1 MMSSMPAYP
10 SGTVTFVFTDVEGST
25 ALAQHDPQAWSAA
38 RDRHHAILHSAI
50 ESHGGYVFQV
60 IGDAFCAAFSTAG
73 DAVLAAVEA
82 QRELAG
88 TGLTRSSG
96 GAAPGMPVRVRMGI
110 HAGEA
115 RLRPDG
121 DYEGYLTLAR
131 AQRVVSA
138 ARGEQVLLSQAAAEL
153 VHASSPGGVR
163 LRPLGAHQLKGFDQP
178 EQLFQCE
185 ADGLRADFPP
195 IRSLIAHPN
204 NLPLAL
210 TSFVGRA
217 VEQAEIGG
225 LLSSGPSRIVTL
237 TGVGGTGK
245 TRLALQVGGEVL
257 ERFADGVWLIEL
269 APVADPAQVPN
280 TVAAALAVRE
290 EPGRALRDT
299 LVDNL
304 REHAVLLIL
313 DNCEHLLVACAE
325 LAEHLLRQCRSLR
338 ILATSRE
345 ALGIPGEVA
354 WNVPSLTLP
363 PTDGD
368 LVAVL
373 QSEAAQLFIERA
385 AAANRAFAGTPENAP
400 AVAQI
405 CRRLDG
411 IPLALELAAGRIRSL
426 RVEEVAAR
434 LDDRFRLLAGGSR
447 TALPRQRTLLGTID
461 WSHSLL
467 DEPER
472 ALLRR
477 LSVFA
482 GSWTLETAES
492 VCAERPGD
500 VLDLLS
506 GLVGKSLVVFD
517 EGAGRYRMLETI
529 RQYAGDRLLEAGEGN
544 EYRARHLAHFARLA
558 NEAGSKLQGTQLS
571 RTLAVLDVER
581 DNLRAALGWA
591 LEHGEP
597 QATTGGEL
605 VQALGEFWIL
615 RGQHYEA
622 RDWHQRAVEVVREP
636 GPLRARLLERYGSF
650 EWQQGDLREARAHIE
665 EAARLCEAVSAPD
678 EVTAD
683 TKHVLGHVLFDQ
695 GDHAAARAA
704 LGDSRALYQGIAD
717 DNLVAVLTSDLG
729 MVAFHLDDLD
739 SAEGSFEEAL
749 GIFRRLG
756 NQGYAADTLARLG
769 DVARTQGD
777 PQRAH
782 ARYEES
788 LAIARPLGLKPELA
802 QALHRSAYPR
812 LREGDV
818 AEARARLRESL
829 ALQQEI
835 GNRQGIAECLGAIA
849 GVALA
854 EGDPDRAGRLLGAQ
868 AALLARIGVP
878 LSPADR
884 AEVQRDTAA
893 ASARLG
899 AAAFDAALAAGC
911 ALTMDEAIAL
921 ATAAERGRGLTGR

>member
-1 MMSSMPAYP
+1 MSGMPAYP
-10 SGTVTFVFTDVEGST
+10 SGTVTFVFTDIEGST

-38 RDRHHAILHSAI
+38 RDRHHAILRSAI

-88 TGLTRSSG
+88 TGLTRSSEA
-96 GAAPGMPVRVRMGI
+96 AAPGMPIRVRMGI

-121 DYEGYLTLAR
+121 DYEGYLALAR
-131 AQRVVSA
+131 VQRVVSA
-138 ARGEQVLLSQAAAEL
+138 AHGEQVLVSQAAAEL

-178 EQLFQCE
+178 EQLYQCE

-204 NLPLAL
+204 NLPFAL

-217 VEQAEIGG
+217 AEQAEIGG

-257 ERFADGVWLIEL
+257 ERFADGVWQIEL
-269 APVADPAQVPN
+269 APVSDPAQVPN

-299 LVDNL
+299 LADHL
-304 REHAVLLIL
+304 RERAALLIL

-325 LAEHLLRQCRSLR
+325 LAEHLLRQCRSVY

-345 ALGIPGEVA
+345 ALGISGEVA

-363 PTDGD
+363 PADGD
-368 LVAVL
+368 LVQVL

-385 AAANRAFAGTPENAP
+385 AAANRAFTGTTDNAP

-426 RVEEVAAR
+426 RVEEVATR

-467 DEPER
+467 GEPER
-472 ALLRR
+472 ALLRH

-482 GSWTLETAES
+482 GGWTLEAAEAVGADGS
-492 VCAERPGD
+492 ED
-500 VLDLLS
+500 VLDLVS
-506 GLVGKSLVVFD
+506 GLVAKSLVVFD

-529 RQYAGDRLLEAGEGN
+529 RQYAGDRLLDAGEGD

-558 NEAGSKLQGTQLS
+558 NEAASKLQGAELS
-571 RTLAVLDVER
+571 RTLAVLDAER

-597 QATTGGEL
+597 QVTTGGEL

-622 RDWHQRAVEVVREP
+622 RDWHRRAVEVVREP

-665 EAARLCEAVSAPD
+665 EAVRLCQAISAGD

-683 TKHVLGHVLFDQ
+683 TMHIFGHVLFDQ
-695 GDHAAARAA
+695 GDYAAARAA
-704 LGDSRALYQGIAD
+704 LGDSRALYHGLAD
-717 DNLVAVLTSDLG
+717 DNLVALLTSDLG
-729 MVAFHLDDLD
+729 MVAFHLGDLD
-739 SAEGSFEEAL
+739 SAEGSFAEAL
-749 GIFRRLG
+749 GIFRRLD
-756 NQGYAADTLARLG
+756 NEGYAADTLARLG

-777 PQRAH
+777 PERAH
-782 ARYEES
+782 ARYEDS

-802 QALHRSAYPR
+802 QALHRSSYLR

-829 ALQQEI
+829 ALQQET

-854 EGDPDRAGRLLGAQ
+854 VGDPARSAHLLGAQ
-868 AALLARIGVP
+868 AALLGRIGVP

-884 AEVQRDTAA
+884 AEVERDTAA
-893 ASARLG
+893 ARERLG
-899 AAAFDAALAAGC
+899 AAAFVAAFAAGG

-921 ATAAERGRGLTGR
+921 ATGP

>member
-1 MMSSMPAYP
+1 MSRLPAYP
-10 SGTVTFVFTDVEGST
+10 SGTVTFLFTDVEGST
-25 ALAQHDPQAWSAA
+25 ALAQHDPHAWSAA
-38 RDRHHAILHSAI
+38 RDRHHAILRSAI
-50 ESHGGYVFQV
+50 ESHDGYVFQV

-73 DAVLAAVEA
+73 DAVLAAVDA

-88 TGLTRSSG
+88 TGVAPSSG
-96 GAAPGMPVRVRMGI
+96 GAMPGIPLRVRMGV

-121 DYEGYLTLAR
+121 QYEGYLTLAR
-131 AQRVVSA
+131 VQRVVSA
-138 ARGEQVLLSQAAAEL
+138 ARGEQVLVSEAAAEL
-153 VHASSPGGVR
+153 VQASAPDGLR
-163 LRPLGAHQLKGFDQP
+163 LRSLGAHRLKGFDQP
-178 EQLFQCE
+178 EELYQCE

-195 IRSLIAHPN
+195 IRSRVGHPN

-217 VEQAEIGG
+217 AEQAEIGG
-225 LLSSGPSRIVTL
+225 LLASGPSRIVTL

-245 TRLALQVGGEVL
+245 TRLALRAGGEVL

-269 APVADPAQVPN
+269 APVADPAQVPT

-299 LVDNL
+299 VTDHL
-304 REHAVLLIL
+304 RERAALLIL

-325 LAEHLLRQCRSLR
+325 LAEHLLRRCPALT

-363 PTDGD
+363 PVDGD
-368 LVAVL
+368 PVAVL
-373 QSEAAQLFIERA
+373 RSEAAQLFVERA
-385 AAANRAFAGTPENAP
+385 AAANRAFTGTTDNAR

-411 IPLALELAAGRIRSL
+411 IPLALELAAGRVRSL

-447 TALPRQRTLLGTID
+447 TALPRQRTLLGAID

-482 GSWTLETAES
+482 GGWTLEAAES
-492 VCAERPGD
+492 LCADGQDD
-500 VLDLLS
+500 VLDVLS
-506 GLVGKSLVVFD
+506 GLVAKSLVVFD

-529 RQYAGDRLLEAGEGN
+529 RQYAGDRLLDAGEGD
-544 EYRARHLAHFARLA
+544 EYRARHLVHFARLA
-558 NEAGSKLQGTQLS
+558 NEAGSKVQGAELS
-571 RTLAVLDVER
+571 RSLAVLDAER

-591 LEHGEP
+591 LEREEP
-597 QATTGGEL
+597 HLTTGGEM
-605 VQALGEFWIL
+605 VHALTEFWTL

-622 RDWHQRAVEVVREP
+622 REWHRRAVEVVLEP
-636 GPLRARLLERYGSF
+636 GPLRARLLGRYGSF

-665 EAARLCEAVSAPD
+665 EAVLLCQAVSAPD

-683 TKHVLGHVLFDQ
+683 MKHVLGHVLFDR
-695 GDHAAARAA
+695 GEYAAANVA
-704 LGDSRALYQGIAD
+704 LGDSRGLYQGIAD

-729 MVAFHLDDLD
+729 MVAFHLGDLA

-756 NQGYAADTLARLG
+756 NEGYAADTLARLG
-769 DVARTQGD
+769 DVARTHGD
-777 PQRAH
+777 AELAR
-782 ARYEES
+782 ARYGES
-788 LAIARPLGLKPELA
+788 LAIARPLGLKPEIA
-802 QALHRSAYPR
+802 QALHRSACLR
-812 LREGDV
+812 LRDGDT
-818 AEARARLRESL
+818 AEARARLDESL

-835 GNRQGIAECLGAIA
+835 GNRQGIAECIGAIA

-854 EGDPDRAGRLLGAQ
+854 EGDPELAARLLGAQ
-868 AALLARIGVP
+868 AALLARLGVP

-893 ASARLG
+893 ARERLG
-899 AAAFDAALAAGC
+899 TEAFDAAVSAGG
-911 ALTMDEAIAL
+911 ALTMDEAIAR
-921 ATAAERGRGLTGR
+921 ATGP

>member
-1 MMSSMPAYP
+1 MSSMPAHP
-10 SGTVTFVFTDVEGST
+10 SGTVTFLFTDVEGST
-25 ALAQHDPQAWSAA
+25 ALAQHDPSTWSSA
-38 RDRHHAILHSAI
+38 RDRHHAILRAAI
-50 ESHGGYVFQV
+50 ESHGGYVFQL

-73 DAVLAAVEA
+73 DAVLAAVQA
-82 QRELAG
+82 QRELAE
-88 TGLTRSSG
+88 TGLAGSSE
-96 GAAPGMPVRVRMGI
+96 GAVTWMPVRVRMGI

-115 RLRPDG
+115 RLRPGG
-121 DYEGYLTLAR
+121 DYEGYVTLAR
-131 AQRVVSA
+131 VQRVVSA
-138 ARGEQVLLSQAAAEL
+138 AHGEQVLVSQATAEL
-153 VHASSPGGVR
+153 VHASSPDGVR
-163 LRPLGAHQLKGFDQP
+163 LRSLGAHRLKGFDQP
-178 EQLFQCE
+178 EELYQCE

-195 IRSLIAHPN
+195 IRSLVAHPN
-204 NLPLAL
+204 NLPVAL

-217 VEQAEIGG
+217 AEQAEIGG

-245 TRLALQVGGEVL
+245 TRLALRIGEEVL

-269 APVADPAQVPN
+269 APVSDAAQVPD
-280 TVAAALAVRE
+280 TVASALAVRQ
-290 EPGRALRDT
+290 EPGRAVRDT
-299 LVDNL
+299 LADHL
-304 REHAVLLIL
+304 QDRAALLIL
-313 DNCEHLLVACAE
+313 DNCEHLIIACAD
-325 LAEHLLRQCRSLR
+325 LAEHLLRHCRAVH

-363 PTDGD
+363 PADGD
-368 LVAVL
+368 SATVL
-373 QSEAAQLFIERA
+373 QSEAAQLFIVRA
-385 AAANRAFAGTPENAP
+385 AAANRAFTSTTDNAP

-411 IPLALELAAGRIRSL
+411 IPLALELAAGRVRSL
-426 RVEEVAAR
+426 RVEEIAAR
-434 LDDRFRLLAGGSR
+434 LDDRFRLLSGGSR

-477 LSVFA
+477 LAVFA
-482 GSWTLETAES
+482 GGWPLEAAES
-492 VCAERPGD
+492 VCAQWPGE
-500 VLDLLS
+500 VLDVLS
-506 GLVGKSLVVFD
+506 GLVAKSLVVFD

-529 RQYAGDRLLEAGEGN
+529 RQYAGDRLLDAGEGD
-544 EYRARHLAHFARLA
+544 EYRARHLVHFAGLA
-558 NEAGSKLQGTQLS
+558 KEAEAKLQGAELS
-571 RTLAVLDVER
+571 RTLAVLDAER

-597 QATTGGEL
+597 HVTTGGEL
-605 VQALGEFWIL
+605 VQALSEFWTL

-622 RDWHQRAVEVVREP
+622 REWHRRAVEVVLEP
-636 GPLRARLLERYGSF
+636 GPLRARLLGRYGSF

-665 EAARLCEAVSAPD
+665 EAVRLVQAVSAPD

-683 TKHVLGHVLFDQ
+683 MKHVLGHVLFDQ
-695 GDHAAARAA
+695 GDYAAARAA
-704 LGDSRALYQGIAD
+704 LGDSRALYQGIAA

-729 MVAFHLDDLD
+729 LVAFHLGDLD

-749 GIFRRLG
+749 GIFRRLA
-756 NQGYAADTLARLG
+756 NEGYAADTLARLG
-769 DVARTQGD
+769 DVARTQGH
-777 PQRAH
+777 PERAH

-788 LAIARPLGLKPELA
+788 LAIARPLGMKPELA
-802 QALHRSAYPR
+802 QALHRSAYLR

-818 AEARARLRESL
+818 AEARTRLLESL

-835 GNRQGIAECLGAIA
+835 GNQQGIAECLGAIA

-854 EGDPDRAGRLLGAQ
+854 LGDPARSAHLLGAQ
-868 AALLARIGVP
+868 DGLLRRIGVP

-884 AEVQRDTAA
+884 AEVERDTAA
-893 ASARLG
+893 ARERLG
-899 AAAFDAALAAGC
+899 AAAFDAAFAAGT
-911 ALTMDEAIAL
+911 ALTMDEAIAHCQPS
-921 ATAAERGRGLTGR
+921 